1 MNFISP
7 NNQKQNIIV
16 LKNETKRKKRL
27 RKKVSKRYILL
38 PPRMLNLPKS
48 NKQPSM
54 IHYHFLSG
62 FGRPASLNEAPQ
74 PSFHRGDSSP
84 TVKFENIFPDESFE
98 FSNPLKKNIEEERF

>member
-1 MNFISP
+1 
-7 NNQKQNIIV
+7 
-16 LKNETKRKKRL
+16 
-27 RKKVSKRYILL
+27 
-38 PPRMLNLPKS
+38 MLNLPKS

-98 FSNPLKKNIEEERF
+98 FSNPLKKKFFSTSSANIEEEDFKS